1 MPVRSHRIAR
11 GFKARENRITI
22 LVNPAQFSHEITV
35 REILKHSFAALVEG
49 LNKSCWSNTQAV
61 SPSLWCSLLDSL
73 EDALWP
79 FFHWEKQHGKKV
91 INIRSLLIYSF
102 HAYSSINKLKTIW
115 QCLFVVLLN
124 NSILF
129 FLLTSI
135 SCAVL
140 CNSALQGW
148 EAAEKNY
155 LLYFYHPSKPD
166 IIDHFEWRG
175 VVG

>member
-22 LVNPAQFSHEITV
+22 LAKPTQFSHEIIV

-49 LNKSCWSNTQAV
+49 LNKSCWFNTR
-61 SPSLWCSLLDSL
+61 LWAPAYGVHCWT
-73 EDALWP
+73 AWRMFCGH
-79 FFHWEKQHGKKV
+79 FFNWEKQHGKKV

-102 HAYSSINKLKTIW
+102 HAYSSIDKLKTIW

-140 CNSALQGW
+140 CNSVLQDR

-155 LLYFYHPSKPD
+155 LL
-166 IIDHFEWRG
+166 
-175 VVG
+175 